1 MKPIEIT
8 IKSTTKEMAEM
19 VNQVAKEA
27 RIEALEEV
35 RHMLLAKANMMKK
48 VLDRGHEIWMASKGS
63 RFDKLYEQRGIVWR
77 RWMWLHSI
85 AGEILKSEMED

>member
-1 MKPIEIT
+1 
-8 IKSTTKEMAEM
+8 M

-35 RHMLLAKANMMKK
+35 RYMLLAKADMMEK

-63 RFDKLYEQRGIVWR
+63 SFDKLYQQRCIVR
-77 RWMWLHSI
+77 RHWMWLHSI
-85 AGEILKSEMED
+85 AGEILKSEMEY